1 MDIYKAIK
9 MEKKSL
15 KRFYKLMG
23 ILFIGLPL
31 SVYLTGVRTLFF
43 LVYLL
48 IIELLI
54 IVAVIN
60 KLNYYSLKYSYNANK
75 LNIKNG
81 LFANNNLILCDK
93 VILVHTEKME
103 SDMEIIIISTMN
115 FRNKNLRPVVNGF
128 LKKYPK
134 VDEELKKISNVN
146 DNNQQTYYFQII
158 RKGGLIKY
166 LLLDTIYKNCVKAI
180 YTNDSIQN
188 IKIARGQT
196 LV

>member
-15 KRFYKLMG
+15 KRFYRLMG

-31 SVYLTGVRTLFF
+31 SVYLTGVRTIFF

-54 IVAVIN
+54 ISAVIN
-60 KLNYYSLKYSYNANK
+60 KLNYYSLRYSYNANK

-115 FRNKNLRPVVNGF
+115 FRNKNLKPVVNGF

-134 VDEELKKISNVN
+134 VYE
-146 DNNQQTYYFQII
+146 
-158 RKGGLIKY
+158 
-166 LLLDTIYKNCVKAI
+166 
-180 YTNDSIQN
+180 
-188 IKIARGQT
+188 
-196 LV
+196 

>member
-9 MEKKSL
+9 VEKKSL
-15 KRFYKLMG
+15 KRFYRLMI

-31 SVYLTGVRTLFF
+31 SVYLTGVKSIFY

-54 IVAVIN
+54 IAAVIN
-60 KLNYYSLKYSYNANK
+60 KLNYYSLKYNYNANK
-75 LNIKNG
+75 LNITNG
-81 LFANNNLILCDK
+81 LFANNSLILCDK
-93 VILVHTEKME
+93 VVLVHTEKME
-103 SDMEIIIISTMN
+103 SDMEIIIISTMS
-115 FRNKNLRPVVNGF
+115 FRNKSLRPIVKGF

-134 VDEELKKISNVN
+134 VQEELKKVSNY
-146 DNNQQTYYFQII
+146 DNQKKYYFQII
-158 RKGGLIKY
+158 RKGGLSKY

-180 YTNDSIQN
+180 YTNDCIEN
-188 IKIARGQT
+188 IKIARGQI

>member
-31 SVYLTGVRTLFF
+31 SVYLTGVRTIFF

-54 IVAVIN
+54 ISAVIN

-115 FRNKNLRPVVNGF
+115 FRNKNLSPVVNGF

-134 VDEELKKISNVN
+134 VDEELKKISNG
-146 DNNQQTYYFQII
+146 NNQQIYYFQII

>member
-15 KRFYKLMG
+15 KRFYRLMG

-31 SVYLTGVRTLFF
+31 SVYLTGVRTIFF

-48 IIELLI
+48 IIEFLI
-54 IVAVIN
+54 ISAVIN

-81 LFANNNLILCDK
+81 LLANNNLILCDK

-103 SDMEIIIISTMN
+103 SDMEIIIISTMS
-115 FRNKNLRPVVNGF
+115 FRNRNLRPIVKGF

-134 VDEELKKISNVN
+134 VDEELKKISNG
-146 DNNQQTYYFQII
+146 NNQQTYYFQII
-158 RKGGLIKY
+158 RKGGLRKY

>member
-15 KRFYKLMG
+15 KRFYRLM
-23 ILFIGLPL
+23 ILLFIGLPL
-31 SVYLTGVRTLFF
+31 SVYLTGVKSIFY

-54 IVAVIN
+54 IAAVIN
-60 KLNYYSLKYSYNANK
+60 KLNYYSLKYNYNANK
-75 LNIKNG
+75 LNITNG
-81 LFANNNLILCDK
+81 LFANNSLILCDK
-93 VILVHTEKME
+93 VVLVHTEKME
-103 SDMEIIIISTMN
+103 SDMEIIIISTMS
-115 FRNKNLRPVVNGF
+115 FRNKSLRPIVKGF

-134 VDEELKKISNVN
+134 IQEELKKVSNY
-146 DNNQQTYYFQII
+146 DNQQKYYFQII
-158 RKGGLIKY
+158 RKGGLSKY

-180 YTNDSIQN
+180 YTNDCIEN
-188 IKIARGQT
+188 IKIARGQI

>member
-15 KRFYKLMG
+15 KRFYRLM
-23 ILFIGLPL
+23 IVLFIGLPL
-31 SVYLTGVRTLFF
+31 SVYLTGIKSIFY

-54 IVAVIN
+54 IAAVIN
-60 KLNYYSLKYSYNANK
+60 KLNYYSLKYNYNANK
-75 LNIKNG
+75 LNITNG
-81 LFANNNLILCDK
+81 LFANNSLILCDK
-93 VILVHTEKME
+93 VVLVHTEKME
-103 SDMEIIIISTMN
+103 SDMEIIIISTMS
-115 FRNKNLRPVVNGF
+115 FRNKSLRPIVKGF

-134 VDEELKKISNVN
+134 VQEELKKVSNY
-146 DNNQQTYYFQII
+146 DNQKKYYFQII
-158 RKGGLIKY
+158 RKGGLSKY

-180 YTNDSIQN
+180 YTNDCIEN
-188 IKIARGQT
+188 IKIARGQI

>member
-23 ILFIGLPL
+23 ILFIGLPF
-31 SVYLTGVRTLFF
+31 SVYLTGVRTIFF

-54 IVAVIN
+54 ISAVIN
-60 KLNYYSLKYSYNANK
+60 KLNYYSLRYSYNANK

-134 VDEELKKISNVN
+134 VDEELKKISNG
-146 DNNQQTYYFQII
+146 NNQQTYYFQII

>member
-31 SVYLTGVRTLFF
+31 SVYLTGVRTIFF

-54 IVAVIN
+54 ISAVIN
-60 KLNYYSLKYSYNANK
+60 KLNYYSLRYNYNANK

-115 FRNKNLRPVVNGF
+115 FRNKNLKPVVNGF

-134 VDEELKKISNVN
+134 VDEELKKISNG
-146 DNNQQTYYFQII
+146 DNQQTYYFQII

>member
-9 MEKKSL
+9 IEKKSL

-23 ILFIGLPL
+23 VLFIGLPL
-31 SVYLTGVRTLFF
+31 SVYLTGVRSLFF

-54 IVAVIN
+54 IIAVIN

-134 VDEELKKISNVN
+134 IDEELKKISNG
-146 DNNQQTYYFQII
+146 DNEQIYYFQII
-158 RKGGLIKY
+158 RKGGLSKY

>member
-31 SVYLTGVRTLFF
+31 SVYLTGVRTIFF

-54 IVAVIN
+54 ISAVIN
-60 KLNYYSLKYSYNANK
+60 KLNYYSLKYSYNANR

-134 VDEELKKISNVN
+134 VDEELKKISNG
-146 DNNQQTYYFQII
+146 NNQQIYYFQII

>member
-15 KRFYKLMG
+15 KRFYRLMI

-31 SVYLTGVRTLFF
+31 SVYLTGVKSIFY

-54 IVAVIN
+54 IAAVIN
-60 KLNYYSLKYSYNANK
+60 KLNYYSLKYNYNANK
-75 LNIKNG
+75 LNITNG
-81 LFANNNLILCDK
+81 LFANNSLILCDK
-93 VILVHTEKME
+93 VVLVHTEKME
-103 SDMEIIIISTMN
+103 SDMEIIIISTMS
-115 FRNKNLRPVVNGF
+115 FRNKSLRPIVKGF

-134 VDEELKKISNVN
+134 VQEELKKVSNYH
-146 DNNQQTYYFQII
+146 NQKKYYFQII
-158 RKGGLIKY
+158 RKGGLSKY

-180 YTNDSIQN
+180 YTNDCIEN
-188 IKIARGQT
+188 IKIARGQI

>member
-1 MDIYKAIK
+1 MDLYKAIK

-15 KRFYKLMG
+15 KRFYRLMI

-31 SVYLTGVRTLFF
+31 SVYLTGVKSIFY

-54 IVAVIN
+54 IAAVIN
-60 KLNYYSLKYSYNANK
+60 KLNYYSLKYNYNANK
-75 LNIKNG
+75 LNITNG
-81 LFANNNLILCDK
+81 LFANNSLILCDK
-93 VILVHTEKME
+93 VVLVHTEKME
-103 SDMEIIIISTMN
+103 SDMEIIIISTMS
-115 FRNKNLRPVVNGF
+115 FRNKSLRPIVKGF

-134 VDEELKKISNVN
+134 VQEELKKVSNY
-146 DNNQQTYYFQII
+146 DNQKKYYFQII
-158 RKGGLIKY
+158 RKGGLSKY

-180 YTNDSIQN
+180 YTNDCIEN
-188 IKIARGQT
+188 IKIARGQI

>member
-1 MDIYKAIK
+1 MDIYKVIK

-31 SVYLTGVRTLFF
+31 SVYLTGVRTIFF

-54 IVAVIN
+54 ISAVIN

-134 VDEELKKISNVN
+134 VDEELKKISNG
-146 DNNQQTYYFQII
+146 DNQQTYYFQII

>member
-15 KRFYKLMG
+15 KRFYRLMG

-31 SVYLTGVRTLFF
+31 SVYLTGVRTIFF

-54 IVAVIN
+54 ISAVIN

-115 FRNKNLRPVVNGF
+115 FRNKNLKPVVNGF

-134 VDEELKKISNVN
+134 VDEELKKISNG
-146 DNNQQTYYFQII
+146 DNQQTYYFQII

>member
-15 KRFYKLMG
+15 KRFYRLMI

-31 SVYLTGVRTLFF
+31 SVYLTGVKSIFY

-54 IVAVIN
+54 IAAVIN
-60 KLNYYSLKYSYNANK
+60 KLNYYPLKYNYNANK
-75 LNIKNG
+75 LNITNG
-81 LFANNNLILCDK
+81 LFANNSLILCDK
-93 VILVHTEKME
+93 VVLVHTEKME
-103 SDMEIIIISTMN
+103 SDMEIIIISTMS
-115 FRNKNLRPVVNGF
+115 FRNKSLRPIVKGF

-134 VDEELKKISNVN
+134 VQEELKKVSNY
-146 DNNQQTYYFQII
+146 DNQKKYYFQII
-158 RKGGLIKY
+158 RKGGLSKY

-180 YTNDSIQN
+180 YTNDCIEN
-188 IKIARGQT
+188 IKIARGQI

>member
-23 ILFIGLPL
+23 ILFIGLPF
-31 SVYLTGVRTLFF
+31 SVYLTGVRTIFF

-54 IVAVIN
+54 ISAVIN
-60 KLNYYSLKYSYNANK
+60 KLNYYSLRYSYNANK

-115 FRNKNLRPVVNGF
+115 FRNKNLKPVVNGF

-134 VDEELKKISNVN
+134 VDEELKKISNG
-146 DNNQQTYYFQII
+146 NNQQIYYFQII
-158 RKGGLIKY
+158 RKGGLRKY

>member
-15 KRFYKLMG
+15 KRLYRLMI

-31 SVYLTGVRTLFF
+31 SVYLTGVKSIFY

-54 IVAVIN
+54 IAAVIN
-60 KLNYYSLKYSYNANK
+60 KLNYYSLKYNYNANK
-75 LNIKNG
+75 LNITNG
-81 LFANNNLILCDK
+81 LFANNSLILCDK
-93 VILVHTEKME
+93 VVLVHTEKME
-103 SDMEIIIISTMN
+103 SDMEIIIISTMS
-115 FRNKNLRPVVNGF
+115 FRNKSLRPIVKGF

-134 VDEELKKISNVN
+134 VQEELKKVSNY
-146 DNNQQTYYFQII
+146 DNQKKYYFQII
-158 RKGGLIKY
+158 RKGGLSKY

-180 YTNDSIQN
+180 YTNDCIEN
-188 IKIARGQT
+188 IKIARGQI

>member
-15 KRFYKLMG
+15 KRFYRLMI

-31 SVYLTGVRTLFF
+31 SVYLTGVKSIFY

-54 IVAVIN
+54 IAAVIN
-60 KLNYYSLKYSYNANK
+60 KLNYYSLKYNYNANK
-75 LNIKNG
+75 LNITNG
-81 LFANNNLILCDK
+81 LFANNSLILCDK
-93 VILVHTEKME
+93 VDLVHTEKME
-103 SDMEIIIISTMN
+103 SDMEIIIISTMS
-115 FRNKNLRPVVNGF
+115 FRNKSLRPIVKGF

-134 VDEELKKISNVN
+134 VQEELKKVSNY
-146 DNNQQTYYFQII
+146 DNQKKYYFQII
-158 RKGGLIKY
+158 RKGGLSKY

-180 YTNDSIQN
+180 YTNDCIEN
-188 IKIARGQT
+188 IKIARGQI

>member
-31 SVYLTGVRTLFF
+31 SVYLTGVRTIFF

-54 IVAVIN
+54 ISAVIN

-81 LFANNNLILCDK
+81 LFAINNLILCDK

-115 FRNKNLRPVVNGF
+115 FRNKNLKPVVNGF

-134 VDEELKKISNVN
+134 VDEELKKISNG
-146 DNNQQTYYFQII
+146 DNQQTYYFQII

>member
-31 SVYLTGVRTLFF
+31 SVYLTGVRTIFF

-60 KLNYYSLKYSYNANK
+60 KLNYYSLRYNYNANK

-115 FRNKNLRPVVNGF
+115 FRNKNLKPVANGF

-134 VDEELKKISNVN
+134 IDEEFKKISNA
-146 DNNQQTYYFQII
+146 DNEQIYYFQII

>member
-15 KRFYKLMG
+15 KRFYRLM
-23 ILFIGLPL
+23 ILLFIGLPL
-31 SVYLTGVRTLFF
+31 SVYLTGVKSIFY

-48 IIELLI
+48 IIEFLI
-54 IVAVIN
+54 IAAVIN
-60 KLNYYSLKYSYNANK
+60 KLNYYSLKYNYTANK
-75 LNIKNG
+75 LNITNG

-93 VILVHTEKME
+93 VVLVHTEKME
-103 SDMEIIIISTMN
+103 SDMEIIIISTMS
-115 FRNKNLRPVVNGF
+115 FRNKSLRPIVKGF

-134 VDEELKKISNVN
+134 IQEELKKVSNY
-146 DNNQQTYYFQII
+146 DNQQKYYFQII
-158 RKGGLIKY
+158 RKGGLSKY

-180 YTNDSIQN
+180 YTNDCIEN
-188 IKIARGQT
+188 IKIARGQI

>member
-15 KRFYKLMG
+15 KRFYRLMI

-31 SVYLTGVRTLFF
+31 SVYLTGVKSIFY

-54 IVAVIN
+54 IAAVIN
-60 KLNYYSLKYSYNANK
+60 KLNYYSLKYNYNANK
-75 LNIKNG
+75 LNITNG
-81 LFANNNLILCDK
+81 LFANNSLILCDK
-93 VILVHTEKME
+93 VVLVHTEKME
-103 SDMEIIIISTMN
+103 SDMEIIIISTMS
-115 FRNKNLRPVVNGF
+115 FRNKSLRPIVKGF
-128 LKKYPK
+128 LEKYPK
-134 VDEELKKISNVN
+134 VQEELKKVSNY
-146 DNNQQTYYFQII
+146 DNQKKYYFQII
-158 RKGGLIKY
+158 RKGGLSKY

-180 YTNDSIQN
+180 YTNDCIEN
-188 IKIARGQT
+188 IKIARGQI

>member
-15 KRFYKLMG
+15 KRFYRLMI

-31 SVYLTGVRTLFF
+31 SVYLTGVKSIFY

-54 IVAVIN
+54 IAAVIN
-60 KLNYYSLKYSYNANK
+60 KLNYYSLKYNYNANK
-75 LNIKNG
+75 LNITNG
-81 LFANNNLILCDK
+81 LFANNSLILCDK
-93 VILVHTEKME
+93 VVLVHTEKME
-103 SDMEIIIISTMN
+103 SDMEIIIISTMS
-115 FRNKNLRPVVNGF
+115 FRNKSLRPIVKGF

-134 VDEELKKISNVN
+134 VQEELKKVSNY
-146 DNNQQTYYFQII
+146 DNQKKYYFQII
-158 RKGGLIKY
+158 RKGGLSKY

-180 YTNDSIQN
+180 YTNDCIEN
-188 IKIARGQT
+188 IKIARGQI

>member
-31 SVYLTGVRTLFF
+31 SVYLTGVRTIFF

-54 IVAVIN
+54 ISAVIN
-60 KLNYYSLKYSYNANK
+60 KLNYYSLRYSYNANK

-134 VDEELKKISNVN
+134 VDEELKKISNG
-146 DNNQQTYYFQII
+146 NNQQIYYFQII
-158 RKGGLIKY
+158 RKGGLRKY

>member
-31 SVYLTGVRTLFF
+31 SVYLTGVRTIFF

-54 IVAVIN
+54 ISAVIN

-134 VDEELKKISNVN
+134 VDEELKKISNG
-146 DNNQQTYYFQII
+146 NNQQTYYFQII

>member
-15 KRFYKLMG
+15 KRFYRLMG

-31 SVYLTGVRTLFF
+31 SVYLTGVRAIFF

-48 IIELLI
+48 IIEFLI
-54 IVAVIN
+54 ISAVIN

-81 LFANNNLILCDK
+81 LLANNNLILCDK

-103 SDMEIIIISTMN
+103 SDMEIIIISTMS
-115 FRNKNLRPVVNGF
+115 FRNRNLRPIVKGF

-134 VDEELKKISNVN
+134 VDEELKKISNG
-146 DNNQQTYYFQII
+146 NNQQTYYFQII
-158 RKGGLIKY
+158 RKGGLRKY

>member
-15 KRFYKLMG
+15 KRFYRLMG
-23 ILFIGLPL
+23 ILFIGLPH
-31 SVYLTGVRTLFF
+31 SVYLTGVRAIFF

-48 IIELLI
+48 IIEFLI
-54 IVAVIN
+54 ISAVIN

-81 LFANNNLILCDK
+81 LLANNNLILCDK

-103 SDMEIIIISTMN
+103 SDMEIIIISTMS
-115 FRNKNLRPVVNGF
+115 FRNRNLRPIVKGF

-134 VDEELKKISNVN
+134 VDEELKKISNG
-146 DNNQQTYYFQII
+146 NNQQTYYFQII

>member
-31 SVYLTGVRTLFF
+31 SVYLTGVRTIFF

-54 IVAVIN
+54 ISAVIN

-134 VDEELKKISNVN
+134 VDEELKKISNG
-146 DNNQQTYYFQII
+146 NNQQIYYFQII
-158 RKGGLIKY
+158 RKGGLRKY

>member
-31 SVYLTGVRTLFF
+31 SVYLTGVRTIFF

-54 IVAVIN
+54 ISAVIN
-60 KLNYYSLKYSYNANK
+60 KLNYYSLKYSYNANR

-134 VDEELKKISNVN
+134 VDEELKKISNG
-146 DNNQQTYYFQII
+146 NNQQIYYFQII
-158 RKGGLIKY
+158 RKGGLRKY

>member
-31 SVYLTGVRTLFF
+31 SVYLTGVRTIFF

-54 IVAVIN
+54 ISAVIN
-60 KLNYYSLKYSYNANK
+60 KVNYYSLRYNYNANK

-115 FRNKNLRPVVNGF
+115 FRNKNLKPVVNGF

-134 VDEELKKISNVN
+134 VDEELKKISNG
-146 DNNQQTYYFQII
+146 DNQQTYYFQII

>member
-15 KRFYKLMG
+15 KRFYRLMI

-31 SVYLTGVRTLFF
+31 SVYLAGVKSIFY

-54 IVAVIN
+54 IAAVIN
-60 KLNYYSLKYSYNANK
+60 KLNYYSLKYNYNANK
-75 LNIKNG
+75 LNITNG
-81 LFANNNLILCDK
+81 LFANNSLILCDK
-93 VILVHTEKME
+93 VVLVHTEKME
-103 SDMEIIIISTMN
+103 SDMEIIIISTMS
-115 FRNKNLRPVVNGF
+115 FRNKSLRPIVKGF

-134 VDEELKKISNVN
+134 VQEELKKVSNY
-146 DNNQQTYYFQII
+146 DNQKKYYFQII
-158 RKGGLIKY
+158 RKGGLSKY

-180 YTNDSIQN
+180 YTNDCIEN
-188 IKIARGQT
+188 IKIARGQI